1 MRLIFYFCKA
11 CSVRIWFQ
19 TPFYPLRR
27 ACAYDLSSQT
37 RRPRLIRG
45 YYLYANCLGEFD
57 VHAHLVPIMSLSWI
71 LIYKLS
77 DLSVYLDTSLSLYA
91 YGREMRGATKSALI
105 IRQFLTCFSIIT
117 SWVSMI
123 CFRYGKRKRGLADEF
138 TRILS
143 KCSTYFTF
151 LKIYEIGDN

>member
-1 MRLIFYFCKA
+1 MILALLSVKKFNPLGCHLDLTLFDASLHMLIVYPLCSIYFKIERGFWLFKAHSVERVLVVGRRSMRLIFYFCKA

-57 VHAHLVPIMSLSWI
+57 VHAYLVPIMSLSWI
-71 LIYKLS
+71 LIYKFS
-77 DLSVYLDTSLSLYA
+77 DLSVCISGY
-91 YGREMRGATKSALI
+91 I
-105 IRQFLTCFSIIT
+105 IIF
-117 SWVSMI
+117 I
-123 CFRYGKRKRGLADEF
+123 C
-138 TRILS
+138 IW
-143 KCSTYFTF
+143 
-151 LKIYEIGDN
+151 